1 MSGELAEIFDFRL
14 RGSHLLFPKQRPIM
28 IHFYYQCIVYSCR
41 KVLLHNNRLLMV
53 YLSFS
58 IRKDIQCIRVIT
70 MKKTEFITLRT
81 DAATKAI
88 LEKLAAE
95 KKWSIS
101 QLTEEIIQQW
111 LKEHAEEQS

>member
-1 MSGELAEIFDFRL
+1 MFTLL
-14 RGSHLLFPKQRPIM
+14 RM
-28 IHFYYQCIVYSCR
+28 VYL
-41 KVLLHNNRLLMV
+41 VYHI

-58 IRKDIQCIRVIT
+58 IHKDIQCIRVID

-81 DAATKAI
+81 DTNTKAI
-88 LEKLAAE
+88 LEQLAAE

-111 LKEHAEEQS
+111 LKEHATKQQ